1 MDFPKIDFA
10 DEEACFQALLRL
22 VHPSGLDCPHCG
34 DRKGIAVHESHRDAW
49 HVCYQ
54 CSRCGGFFNAWTKT
68 VLQGTH
74 HPPSEILRIIKGILE
89 RESTRHMAQELGCDR
104 GKLARF
110 RAKLQRWVIKTFD
123 RPTSPPK
130 KRREKRMPD

>member
-1 MDFPKIDFA
+1 MDFPKIDFGN
-10 DEEACFQALLRL
+10 EVACFQALLRL

-54 CSRCGGFFNAWTKT
+54 CS
-68 VLQGTH
+68 Q
-74 HPPSEILRIIKGILE
+74 

>member
-1 MDFPKIDFA
+1 MDFPKIDFG
-10 DEEACFQALLRL
+10 DENACFQALLGL

-34 DRKGIAVHESHRDAW
+34 DRDGIGIHENHRDAW

-89 RESTRHMAQELGCDR
+89 RESTRHIAQELGCDR

-110 RAKLQRWVIKTFD
+110 RAKLQRWVIKTFE
-123 RPTSPPK
+123 RPARSSK
-130 KRREKRMPD
+130 KHRGKRTPD